1 MSVYPQTAR
10 ISAYRSVATHGTS
23 TSADPH
29 QLITMLMDGALDR
42 LASANGC
49 IERGEVVQKAALLQ
63 RVGAIIEELRSS
75 LDHSVGGEL
84 AGNLD
89 RLYDYM
95 MRRVLVANLRN
106 ESRAIDE
113 VVRLLREIR
122 TAWVAIPL
130 DARHQ
135 RK

>member
-1 MSVYPQTAR
+1 MSAYPQTAR
-10 ISAYRSVATHGTS
+10 ISAYQSVAAHGTS
-23 TSADPH
+23 SSADPH
-29 QLITMLMDGALDR
+29 QLITLLMDGALDR

-75 LDHSVGGEL
+75 LDHSVGGEV

-95 MRRVLVANLRN
+95 MRRVLVANLHN
-106 ESRAIDE
+106 ETKAIDE
-113 VVRLLREIR
+113 VARLLREIR

-130 DARHQ
+130 EARHQ